1 MKQRITTP
9 AFQINFTPQVSSRR
23 EFIRGI
29 AGILGSASII
39 QAFTSDLFADED
51 NPALKPRAKRV
62 VRTACDLAVAK
73 GSPPALITR
82 KAVEALGGMGLFVK
96 QGDTVVVKPNIAW
109 DRSPAQAANTH
120 PDVVAEIV
128 RLCYAAG
135 ARTVKVFDRTCNDP
149 AMCYRTSGIA
159 AAAEKAGGRV
169 SHTSDWKFIPAA
181 FPEGS
186 AMGTWKLYRDA
197 VECDVFINV
206 PVAKHHSLTR
216 LTLSMKNLMGVCG
229 GLRGQIHWN
238 IDEKLADLTAFIAP
252 NLTIIDAT
260 RILLRNGP
268 SGGRIADVK
277 ETRTVI
283 AGTDPVL
290 ADAYAATLFG
300 LQPRDI
306 DHIKT
311 AEARGIGSA
320 EISSANIRRIAL

>member
-1 MKQRITTP
+1 MKPRITTP
-9 AFQINFTPQVSSRR
+9 ADLISKTPHVSSRR
-23 EFIRGI
+23 EFLRGI
-29 AGILGSASII
+29 AGLIGSASLIHG
-39 QAFTSDLFADED
+39 FTTDLIADED
-51 NPALKPRAKRV
+51 KPALKPRAKRV
-62 VRTACDLAVAK
+62 VKTTCDLAVAK
-73 GSPPALITR
+73 GSSPALITR
-82 KAVEALGGMGLFVK
+82 KAIEALGGMGLFVK
-96 QGDTVVVKPNIAW
+96 QGDVVVVKPNIGW

-169 SHTSDWKFIPAA
+169 SHTIDWKFIPAA

-186 AMGTWKLYRDA
+186 AMGRWKLYRDA

-252 NLTIIDAT
+252 NLTVIDAT

-268 SGGRIADVK
+268 SGGRLNDVK
-277 ETRTVI
+277 AARTVI

-290 ADAYAATLFG
+290 SDAYAATLFG
-300 LQPRDI
+300 IQPRDI
-306 DHIKT
+306 GHIKT
-311 AEARGIGSA
+311 AELRGIGSA
-320 EISSANIRRIAL
+320 DISGAKIRRVAS